1 MVQLACFL
9 SERVPTGAEILRL
22 EIEAERKATKLKILQ
37 LQEDL
42 GQCHYDTKILKNE
55 ICKKDQ
61 KYDLLP
67 EDFKNLGIE
76 NEKLKGWSKS
86 KANNPRK

>member
-1 MVQLACFL
+1 MVQLACLL
-9 SERVPTGAEILRL
+9 SERVPIEAEILRS
-22 EIEAERKATKLKILQ
+22 EIKVERKATNLTILRFQ
-37 LQEDL
+37 KDL

-55 ICKKDQ
+55 IRRKDQ
-61 KYDLLP
+61 KYDLLL